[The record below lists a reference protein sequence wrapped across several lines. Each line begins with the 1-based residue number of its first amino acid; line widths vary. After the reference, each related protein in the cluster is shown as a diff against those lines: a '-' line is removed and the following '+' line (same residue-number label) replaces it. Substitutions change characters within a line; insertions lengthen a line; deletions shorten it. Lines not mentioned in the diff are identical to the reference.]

1 MAVSYTV
8 SLKWQVVEKNKK
20 NNNKM
25 ASSVKYVT

>member
-8 SLKWQVVEKNKK
+8 SLKWQVVEKNK
-20 NNNKM
+20 NNNKV